1 MKIKIIAFVA
11 FAMYANSGFSQAIL
25 DGYIQEGFAKNQ
37 SIQQQSIALEK
48 SMYAL
53 KEAKSLFL
61 PNVVFHTD
69 YFRAD
74 GGRTVDFPAGDLLN
88 PVYGTL
94 NQLTN
99 SSDFPQ
105 IENESILLN
114 PNNFYDAKFR
124 STLPLLNREIAYNRR
139 IKGEQVS
146 LQQVEIALYKRELAK
161 EIKQAYFQYL
171 QSDQSIKIYESALE
185 LVNEN
190 KRINESLFANGKV
203 NRTVL
208 FRADNEIASY
218 IALLETSRQNTNSA
232 KAYFNFLLNRDL
244 TDSILVDDSYK
255 DIAIAI
261 QDGNTISQ
269 REELQ
274 KLNIAASIN
283 KQVEGLSKS
292 FIVPKI
298 STFLDLGSQGF
309 DWKFDNKT
317 RYSFFGVS
325 MQWELFSA
333 GKNKYKVKQVQLEN
347 QIIESQT
354 DYVAHQLR
362 LHLTTAINS
371 YRASIVSY
379 NSAVQAF
386 GTAQKYY
393 SDMQKL
399 YRENQVL
406 FIELLDAQNQQIQAE
421 LQLNI
426 SLFDTYIKSAEIER
440 ANATFNL
447 ND

>member
-1 MKIKIIAFVA
+1 MNIKVVA
-11 FAMYANSGFSQAIL
+11 FLAFSMYANSGFGQTIL

-37 SIQQQSIALEK
+37 SIQQQGIALEK
-48 SMYAL
+48 SIYAL

-61 PNVVFHTD
+61 PNVAFHTD
-69 YFRAD
+69 YFLAD
-74 GGRTVDFPAGDLLN
+74 GGRTVDFPAGDMLN

-99 SSDFPQ
+99 SSNFPQ

-124 STLPLLNREIAYNRR
+124 TTLPLLNREIAYNRR
-139 IKGEQVS
+139 IKREQVS

-185 LVNEN
+185 LVIEN

-208 FRADNEIASY
+208 FRADNEIARY

-244 TDSILVDDSYK
+244 TESILIDDSYR
-255 DIAIAI
+255 DVAIAI
-261 QDGNTISQ
+261 QDGDVISQ
-269 REELQ
+269 REELG
-274 KLNIAASIN
+274 KLSIAASIN
-283 KQVEGLSKS
+283 KQVEGMSKS

-325 MQWELFSA
+325 MQWELFGA
-333 GKNKYKVKQVQLEN
+333 GKNTYKIKQVELEN
-347 QIIESQT
+347 RIIQSQT
-354 DYVAHQLR
+354 DYVEQQLR

-371 YRASIVSY
+371 YRASVVSY
-379 NSAVQAF
+379 NSAVKAY
-386 GTAQKYY
+386 GTSQKYY
-393 SDMQKL
+393 SDMQKM

-406 FIELLDAQNQQIQAE
+406 FIELLDAHNQQVQAE